1 MSLRECR
8 AACLARYYPAQY
20 VVKKR
25 PDGRRRDCFF
35 QEGDLFA
42 GVTGAKCCLE
52 PDKSIMTDLQLSII
66 AFGPLLVFINVLV
79 EQAGLPVPAYPLLV
93 MTGALIA
100 LGDISWPMVLLSAT
114 LACVIADTA
123 WYFAGRRF
131 GAGLLNLVCR
141 VSVSRDVCINQTQ
154 ALYVRVGLRSLLV
167 AKFLPGA
174 GALSTVMAGLT
185 GAPLL
190 RFLRFDIAGSLIW
203 ICSALLLGAT
213 FRDTV
218 VGVLDAVSVYGG
230 WAASFIAMALAI
242 YIGQRAARRVLTVRR
257 YRHVP
262 RLTAER
268 FYDLHRAGPQY
279 FIVDMRSY
287 ADGRIPG
294 AIFATLQTPFSD
306 LGIEPRLR
314 ILVYCNC
321 PEEMSAAMFAD
332 RLILSGYSDVSVLV
346 GGYDAWHAV
355 VSAKSPALGASD
367 EPGGKPPTVLAKS
380 A

>member
-1 MSLRECR
+1 
-8 AACLARYYPAQY
+8 
-20 VVKKR
+20 
-25 PDGRRRDCFF
+25 
-35 QEGDLFA
+35 
-42 GVTGAKCCLE
+42 
-52 PDKSIMTDLQLSII
+52 MTDIQLSII

-79 EQAGLPVPAYPLLV
+79 EQAGLPIPAYPLLV

-100 LGDISWPMVLLSAT
+100 MGDISWPLVVVSAT
-114 LACVIADTA
+114 LACIVADTA

-131 GAGLLNLVCR
+131 GAGLLKLVCR
-141 VSVSRDVCINQTQ
+141 LSVSRDVCINQTQ

-203 ICSALLLGAT
+203 IGSALLLGAT

-230 WAASFIAMALAI
+230 WVASFIAIALAI
-242 YIGQRAARRVLTVRR
+242 YIGQRAARRALTVRR

-262 RLTAER
+262 RLTAEN
-268 FYDLHRAGPQY
+268 FYDQHRAGPPY
-279 FIVDMRSY
+279 FVIDMRSY

-294 AIFATLQTPFSD
+294 AIFATLQTPLSD
-306 LGIEPRLR
+306 LGLEPPVRV
-314 ILVYCNC
+314 LVYCNC

-332 RLILSGYSDVSVLV
+332 RLILAGYSDVSVLV
-346 GGYDAWHAV
+346 GGYDAWDALLSTKS
-355 VSAKSPALGASD
+355 SARVGND
-367 EPGGKPPTVLAKS
+367 EPDDEPPTVLAKS

>member
-1 MSLRECR
+1 MN
-8 AACLARYYPAQY
+8 
-20 VVKKR
+20 
-25 PDGRRRDCFF
+25 
-35 QEGDLFA
+35 
-42 GVTGAKCCLE
+42 
-52 PDKSIMTDLQLSII
+52 DLQLSII
-66 AFGPLLVFINVLV
+66 ALGPLLVFANVLV

-100 LGDISWPMVLLSAT
+100 RGDISWFTVLLAALT
-114 LACVIADTA
+114 ACVIADTA

-131 GAGLLNLVCR
+131 GAGLLKLVCR
-141 VSVSRDVCINQTQ
+141 VSVSRDVCISQTQ

-185 GAPLL
+185 NAPLL

-203 ICSALLLGAT
+203 IGSALALGFI
-213 FRDTV
+213 FRDAV
-218 VGVLDAVSVYGG
+218 VGVLEAVSVYGG
-230 WAASFIAMALAI
+230 WVASFIAAALAL

-262 RLTAER
+262 RLPAET
-268 FYDLHRAGPQY
+268 FYEQNHAGPPY
-279 FIVDMRSY
+279 FVIDMRSY

-294 AIFATLQTPFSD
+294 AIFATLQTPLSD
-306 LGIEPRLR
+306 LGIEAPIR

-332 RLILSGYSDVSVLV
+332 RLILAGYSNVWVLL
-346 GGYDAWHAV
+346 GGYDAWHEVANAKRSLLTDAADDKAATALAE
-355 VSAKSPALGASD
+355 SA
-367 EPGGKPPTVLAKS
+367 
-380 A
+380 